1 MMIPS
6 DFLNVEKKV
15 LFKEGDPANEM
26 LLIKSGNILCLK
38 KSKDRLIPILI
49 AKEQD
54 IVGESAMLEDKTYQ
68 YSAIALGHVETI
80 SIDQKQF
87 VDAFKN
93 SPQWIKQLSELMV
106 SRFSGTSAMIA
117 DNRVMSPLI
126 LSDEEFTAEI
136 EVELKKLIS

>member
-1 MMIPS
+1 MIDS
-6 DFLNVEKKV
+6 NLLDLEKKV
-15 LFKEGDPANEM
+15 LFKEGDPAKEL

-54 IVGESAMLEDKTYQ
+54 IVGESAILDDKTYQ

-80 SIDQKQF
+80 AITHDQF
-87 VDAFKN
+87 HEAFKK
-93 SPQWIKQLSELMV
+93 SPSWIKQLSELMV
-106 SRFSGTSAMIA
+106 QRYSNTSSMIA
-117 DNRVMSPLI
+117 DNRILSPLI

-136 EVELKKLIS
+136 EVELKKMIN